1 MPVTH
6 LQSRR
11 IRILRDEVSRKIAA
25 GEVIDRPFSIVREL
39 VDNAIDAGAG
49 AIDVHLEAGGLSRV
63 RVVDDGAGMGPADLD
78 LCWQPHATSK
88 IESEDDLL
96 RVTSLGFRGEALSS
110 IAVCSRLVVVSSTG
124 GEEPAHRLEVQGGAL
139 GSLEACQGRKGTVV
153 DVSELFFNYPARK
166 KFLKSISAE
175 SGLCRAI
182 VIDRAVA
189 HPGIAFRLF
198 TDNMLKFSLPVA
210 EQLDRIALAY
220 GHLIDRRLLRGAAA
234 EGEGFKVT
242 AAAAPPDL
250 RRRDRKLLQCFV
262 NRRRVYEFSLLQA
275 AEYGYAGYLPGGW
288 HPAAFIF
295 VEIDPGLIDFNIHPA
310 KKEVRFRNLP
320 EVHASVVKAV
330 RSLLEPLQ
338 RAVPAAPA
346 PRLFEPPVASPAVAL
361 DPAPLASRESPLPA
375 PLLIVPGPAAA
386 DDTIRFL
393 GQVFGVF
400 LVFELPGRL
409 LLMDQHAAH
418 ERVIFE
424 RLGARAPAL
433 QEMLFP
439 LCFDVSADEEKRILA
454 ARDELQGMGV
464 ALRRAGARALE
475 VTALSE
481 DFGRLGE
488 DRLVELVR
496 GVGGAEWQY
505 SLRATAA
512 CRLAI
517 KEGDR
522 VDPLAARELCARA
535 LELPV
540 ARCPHGRPIWHEL
553 SEETLLRLVDRPP
566 PESPSRSP
574 GRS

>member
-1 MPVTH
+1 
-6 LQSRR
+6 
-11 IRILRDEVSRKIAA
+11 
-25 GEVIDRPFSIVREL
+25 
-39 VDNAIDAGAG
+39 
-49 AIDVHLEAGGLSRV
+49 
-63 RVVDDGAGMGPADLD
+63 
-78 LCWQPHATSK
+78 
-88 IESEDDLL
+88 
-96 RVTSLGFRGEALSS
+96 
-110 IAVCSRLVVVSSTG
+110 
-124 GEEPAHRLEVQGGAL
+124 
-139 GSLEACQGRKGTVV
+139 
-153 DVSELFFNYPARK
+153 
-166 KFLKSISAE
+166 
-175 SGLCRAI
+175 
-182 VIDRAVA
+182 
-189 HPGIAFRLF
+189 
-198 TDNMLKFSLPVA
+198 ML
-210 EQLDRIALAY
+210 
-220 GHLIDRRLLRGAAA
+220 
-234 EGEGFKVT
+234 

-262 NRRRVYEFSLLQA
+262 NRRRVSEFSLLQA

-346 PRLFEPPVASPAVAL
+346 PRSA
-361 DPAPLASRESPLPA
+361 APLAAPLEFTLPA
-375 PLLIVPGPAAA
+375 PLPPVPGPAAT
-386 DDTIRFL
+386 DDHIRFL

-400 LVFELPGRL
+400 LVFELPERL

-418 ERVIFE
+418 ERIIFE
-424 RLGARAPAL
+424 RLGAQAPAL

-439 LCFDVSADEEKRILA
+439 LCFDVSSDEEKRILA
-454 ARDELQGMGV
+454 ACDELQGMGV
-464 ALRRAGARALE
+464 SLRRAGPRALE
-475 VTALSE
+475 VTAVSA
-481 DFGRLGE
+481 DFQRLGE

-505 SLRATAA
+505 SLRAAAA

-522 VDPLAARELCARA
+522 VDPLTARELCARA

-540 ARCPHGRPIWHEL
+540 ARCPHGRPIWHQL

-574 GRS
+574 R